1 MLFRRTLAA
10 SLLAATALAAATP
23 ASAQRVG
30 RIVAF
35 GDSYADDGN
44 LFQLTGTSSNVYP
57 TGRFSGGTNYI
68 DTLGQMLGTPID
80 NFAIGGAKTD
90 NTNVVG
96 PGIPGFVTEYSS
108 FLAGGGPAFFPR
120 VSGRFA
126 PTDLLAISIGGNDA
140 RGYQLGGGTLA
151 GAPAAATVAAAG
163 ATTGLNALVGAG
175 ARNINFLAGNTAT
188 LPEVA
193 GTTPALLQ
201 AQAVRNS
208 FSTTFNT
215 AIQAT
220 LAGYANQGV
229 IVNYTDLSL
238 VGARITANPAAYGLA
253 SAGACPPA
261 SASACVGS
269 AALANTYLFYVDQL
283 HLTSAGFA
291 IVAKYVARQMQAP
304 LTLQATS
311 DVGIDTARQFGRTLS
326 THMDLGSPRDG
337 DTLTGVRLFA
347 IGDSVSRKIGV
358 AQTNEAFNVTSVG
371 GTLGLEAGFGG
382 GTIGI
387 AGNYAR
393 PRAKFGNA
401 SAQVRS
407 QSYQVGAF
415 AGVGLGGGFAQGY
428 LGYGKDK
435 HRVTRAG
442 VIDDLAARPGGSH
455 WLAGAKAGILFP
467 FASVRLGPV
476 VGVDY
481 ARAKVNAYSE
491 TGDTALALNVSG
503 QRLSSLRGDA
513 GLELRGDFA
522 GGGVQVR
529 PYVSLLAEREFNRG
543 ARGLTYALQAAPTIV
558 NRFAFADASKKTYAR
573 ASAGLH
579 AEILKAVSI
588 DAGVSGTFGKKQG
601 NETSGQVGLNFGF

>member
-1 MLFRRTLAA
+1 MLFRQTLAA

-23 ASAQRVG
+23 ATAQRVG

-44 LFQLTGTSSNVYP
+44 LFQLTGTSSIVYP

-68 DTLGQMLGTPID
+68 DTLGSLLGTPID

-96 PGIPGFVTEYSS
+96 PGIPGFVTEYGS

-175 ARNINFLAGNTAT
+175 ARNIDFLAGNTAT

-193 GTTPALLQ
+193 GTTAPLLA

-215 AIQAT
+215 AMQAT

-238 VGARITANPAAYGLA
+238 IGARITANPTAYGLQ
-253 SAGACPPA
+253 SAGACPITCVSTTPA
-261 SASACVGS
+261 
-269 AALANTYLFYVDQL
+269 LQNDYLFYVDQL
-283 HLTSAGFA
+283 HLTSAGFV
-291 IVAKYVARQMQAP
+291 IVAKYVQRQMQAP
-304 LTLQATS
+304 LNLQATS

-347 IGDSVSRKIGV
+347 IGDSVSRKIG
-358 AQTNEAFNVTSVG
+358 ASQTNDAFKVTSVG
-371 GTLGLEAGFGG
+371 GTLGLEAAFGG

-387 AGNYAR
+387 AGNYSR

-401 SAQVRS
+401 SAEVRS
-407 QSYQVGAF
+407 HSYQVGAF
-415 AGVGLGGGFAQGY
+415 AGIGLGGGFAQGY

-442 VIDDLAARPGGSH
+442 VIDNQTARPGGSH
-455 WLAGAKAGILFP
+455 WLAGAKAGYLFP

-491 TGDTALALNVSG
+491 IGDSALALNVSG

-513 GLELRGDFA
+513 GVELRGDFG
-522 GGGVQVR
+522 GGGVKVR
-529 PYVSLLAEREFNRG
+529 PYVSVLAEREFNRG
-543 ARGLTYALQAAPTIV
+543 ARGVTYALQAAPTIV

-573 ASAGLH
+573 ASGGLH
-579 AEILKAVSI
+579 AEIVKAVSI
-588 DAGVSGTFGKKQG
+588 DAGISATFGKKQG
-601 NETSGQVGLNFGF
+601 DETSGQVGLNFGF